1 MEDKRMP
8 TNSCGTSLMH
18 SNAALCTILIRMS
31 ILHLSYSIFKQFY
44 CYRSLPHAVKETTW
58 VHKIFGGRLRSRVI
72 CRSCGHPSDTF
83 DSLLDLSIDVP
94 KRSSIRL
101 ALDAF
106 VAIDVLAGA
115 DKYKCEKCEKPVVA
129 EKQFTIHEA
138 PQVLTIHLKRFT
150 PLGRKMT
157 HLVRYD
163 EHLSLQKYMSAGQ
176 VRHSPIPAT
185 VMPKLL
191 SSSGLG
197 ILCMRSSPTLV
208 LVRTRGTTLLT

>member
-1 MEDKRMP
+1 MI
-8 TNSCGTSLMH
+8 
-18 SNAALCTILIRMS
+18 LCLRG
-31 ILHLSYSIFKQFY
+31 
-44 CYRSLPHAVKETTW
+44 LPYAVKETTW
-58 VHKIFGGRLRSRVI
+58 VHKIFGGRLRSRVT

-94 KRSSIRL
+94 KRASIRE

-115 DKYKCEKCEKPVVA
+115 DKYKCEKCKKPVVA

-163 EHLSLQKYMSAGQ
+163 ERLSLQKYMSAGQ
-176 VRHSPIPAT
+176 VRHSPVSYYLRCQGCP
-185 VMPKLL
+185 
-191 SSSGLG
+191 
-197 ILCMRSSPTLV
+197 
-208 LVRTRGTTLLT
+208 LVRAPLCSVCGYLPFWFRSELGALHCPREGQEWAVV